1 MQKLNQWLFCML
13 FWSHRVEIKVRWTDL
28 LVYKVY
34 LVFLSVISC
43 EEGKALAESW
53 NAAFMESS
61 AKENQVMMRF
71 LSHSFLC
78 LSRFISLSRCWVIV
92 WWFFW
97 ETWMSR
103 WRLIQQMFSIW
114 MMISPSYY
122 WVSHLETFFQTL
134 TEGVCSSVSRQISAG
149 VMLVSL
155 GFVTWRFVLM
165 DVWRLAGESALFID
179 VLMKSCSWLNSF
191 SAESYRLIYSAAAL
205 LLLLLGIFWD
215 HFFTE
220 KGQYQNFHFWCLL
233 ILMPVFNVFILFFN
247 IR

>member
-1 MQKLNQWLFCML
+1 MIVLYVILISQSWNKGQITQICWC
-13 FWSHRVEIKVRWTDL
+13 IKYIWCSQCDQLWR
-28 LVYKVY
+28 
-34 LVFLSVISC
+34 
-43 EEGKALAESW
+43 GQALAESW

-71 LSHSFLC
+71 LSHSFLFLFLC

-165 DVWRLAGESALFID
+165 ESGSRWRISFI
-179 VLMKSCSWLNSF
+179 
-191 SAESYRLIYSAAAL
+191 YRCVDEELQLI
-205 LLLLLGIFWD
+205 
-215 HFFTE
+215 E
-220 KGQYQNFHFWCLL
+220 
-233 ILMPVFNVFILFFN
+233 FILCWILPSDLQCSSIIIIII
-247 IR
+247 IRNLLRPLFHRKRAISKLSFLVLTDTDACFQCVHFIF